1 MSAVGCAVGCT
12 AFEEEPF
19 AEVCDTVAESLVN
32 GDMVEEWQGEEER
45 GQGPLSFE
53 DKTHTEAIAENSKV
67 TPLFM
72 PYPRQSCNLH
82 SHPHFSYSAFVGK
95 VLP

>member
-32 GDMVEEWQGEEER
+32 GDMVEEWQGEE
-45 GQGPLSFE
+45 GAGAGTS
-53 DKTHTEAIAENSKV
+53 
-67 TPLFM
+67 
-72 PYPRQSCNLH
+72 
-82 SHPHFSYSAFVGK
+82 
-95 VLP
+95 VL